1 MLMFF
6 LVNWVA
12 CGKPSLRNGYHF
24 FLSGGGGGGRG
35 YFGEVVEWVHH
46 PHHLIFTL
54 FQSNIYKATV
64 RGFLPWDKMDKGMS
78 WGMCSLQ
85 ITMAKKIL

>member
-24 FLSGGGGGGRG
+24 FSQRWGGGGVGRG
-35 YFGEVVEWVHH
+35 YFWEVIVGVHH
-46 PHHLIFTL
+46 LPHLIFTL
-54 FQSNIYKATV
+54 FQSNIHKVTV

-78 WGMCSLQ
+78 WGMCSL
-85 ITMAKKIL
+85 